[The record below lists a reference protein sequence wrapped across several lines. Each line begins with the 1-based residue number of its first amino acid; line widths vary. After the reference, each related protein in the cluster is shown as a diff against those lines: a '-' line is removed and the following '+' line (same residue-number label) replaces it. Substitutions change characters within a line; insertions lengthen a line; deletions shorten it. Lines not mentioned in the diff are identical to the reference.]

1 MNKESEREIKVSIIM
16 LVYNHEKYIAEAIE
30 SVINQKTDFDFELL
44 IGEDCST
51 DNSRRIIE
59 KYEKKYPNIIKV
71 KYWGKN
77 IGMNGNGFY
86 LLKNATGKYIAAL
99 DGDDYYTDEYK
110 LQKQFNFLE
119 KNPEYSCVYSNV
131 CCVDKE
137 GKEGGSG
144 INKYPIKD
152 EGEYSFEMIKKL
164 KLIGQ
169 ASSSMYIN
177 FYKVLDEKV
186 LSLMED
192 CKCNGDH
199 KIGLVLACI
208 GKIYY
213 MKDIMTCHRVIFKGD
228 SWSAQT
234 VGKNLEYERYL
245 MYLELGKFSKEGFGR
260 QYCEKGFEKRIVVDS
275 IRTCFREFNFNNI
288 KVTYKL
294 FSLL

>member
-59 KYEKKYPNIIKV
+59 YYEKKYPNIIKV

-152 EGEYSFEMIKKL
+152 EGEYSFEMIN
-164 KLIGQ
+164 
-169 ASSSMYIN
+169 S
-177 FYKVLDEKV
+177 
-186 LSLMED
+186 LSL
-192 CKCNGDH
+192 
-199 KIGLVLACI
+199 L
-208 GKIYY
+208 
-213 MKDIMTCHRVIFKGD
+213 
-228 SWSAQT
+228 
-234 VGKNLEYERYL
+234 
-245 MYLELGKFSKEGFGR
+245 
-260 QYCEKGFEKRIVVDS
+260 
-275 IRTCFREFNFNNI
+275 
-288 KVTYKL
+288 
-294 FSLL
+294 